1 MYFLRKQNHFWVSLF
16 TTHDQA
22 FRRISSGNTMAQHA
36 PYLSLWQWCIEF
48 SGGEG
53 EERRQK
59 KEEFCQ
65 EMERN

>member
-1 MYFLRKQNHFWVSLF
+1 
-16 TTHDQA
+16 
-22 FRRISSGNTMAQHA
+22 MAQHA